1 MFNILNIHSTYWRS
15 VGYLNPPVNTNV
27 QYNEHIFILLSAYGF
42 ATMTVLAMSAPDS
55 PSAAVERALAM
66 LEAVAPEP
74 DGLSNA
80 EISRKLNIPKSS
92 ASYILRT
99 LEARSYLTRDEESGK
114 YRVGLKILSL
124 SRGALSGLDVR
135 GVAQP
140 IMRHLMQQ
148 TGLTC
153 HLAILDGPDAVYIEK
168 VEPEGFIRMDTWVG
182 RRMRVHATSVGK
194 AMAAHIPQEQLEHLL
209 HKSGMEKRTVKTI
222 TTMPRLLKE
231 LEKVR
236 AQGYAVDDEENN
248 IGARCVAAPVF
259 GERGAIEAALGLSGT
274 TQQVSAQTMPRII
287 EALKDSARH
296 ISMGMGYRAP
306 HRRAGG

>member
-1 MFNILNIHSTYWRS
+1 MPASS
-15 VGYLNPPVNTNV
+15 
-27 QYNEHIFILLSAYGF
+27 
-42 ATMTVLAMSAPDS
+42 DS

-66 LEAVAPEP
+66 LEAVAQEP

-80 EISRKLNIPKSS
+80 EMSRKLNIPKSS

-99 LEARSYLTRDEESGK
+99 LETQGYLTRDAESGK

-124 SRGALSGLDVR
+124 SRGALGGRDVR
-135 GVAQP
+135 GVALP
-140 IMRHLMQQ
+140 IMRHLTHQ

-153 HLAILDGPDAVYIEK
+153 HLAVLDGPEAVYIEK

-194 AMAAHIPQEQLEHLL
+194 AIVAHIPQEQLEEILR
-209 HKSGMEKRTVKTI
+209 KSGMEKRTPKTI
-222 TTMPRLLKE
+222 TTLPRLLKE

-248 IGARCVAAPVF
+248 LGARCVGAPILDEH
-259 GERGAIEAALGLSGT
+259 GSIEAALGLSGT
-274 TQQVSAQTMPRII
+274 TQQVSPHTMPRIL

-296 ISMGMGYRAP
+296 ISMGMGYRPP
-306 HRRAGG
+306 HRRVGGA

>member
-1 MFNILNIHSTYWRS
+1 
-15 VGYLNPPVNTNV
+15 
-27 QYNEHIFILLSAYGF
+27 
-42 ATMTVLAMSAPDS
+42 MSSQGSDS
-55 PSAAVERALAM
+55 PSAAVERALTM
-66 LEAVAPEP
+66 LEAVAVEAE
-74 DGLSNA
+74 GLSNA

-99 LEARSYLTRDEESGK
+99 LETQGYLTRDEESGK

-135 GVAQP
+135 GVALP
-140 IMRHLMQQ
+140 IMRHLTQQ
-148 TGLTC
+148 TGLTS

-194 AMAAHIPQEQLEHLL
+194 ALVAHIPQDRLEAIVE
-209 HKSGMEKRTVKTI
+209 KSGMEKRTPKTI
-222 TTMPRLLKE
+222 TTLPRLLKE

-236 AQGYAVDDEENN
+236 DQGYGVDDEENN
-248 IGARCVAAPVF
+248 LGARCVAAPVF
-259 GERGAIEAALGLSGT
+259 NDRGLIEAGLGLSGT
-274 TQQVSAQTMPRII
+274 TQQVSPQTMPRIL
-287 EALKDSARH
+287 EALKDAARH

-306 HRRAGG
+306 HRRVGA

>member
-1 MFNILNIHSTYWRS
+1 MS
-15 VGYLNPPVNTNV
+15 
-27 QYNEHIFILLSAYGF
+27 LS
-42 ATMTVLAMSAPDS
+42 PES

-66 LEAVAPEP
+66 LEAVAQESE
-74 DGLSNA
+74 GLSNA
-80 EISRKLNIPKSS
+80 EISRKLQIPKSS

-99 LEARSYLTRDEESGK
+99 LETQSYLTRDEESGK

-124 SRGALSGLDVR
+124 SLGALSGLDLR
-135 GVAQP
+135 GGALP
-140 IMRHLMQQ
+140 IMRHLTHQ

-194 AMAAHIPQEQLEHLL
+194 ALVAHITQDRLEQILR
-209 HKSGMEKRTVKTI
+209 KSGMEKRTPKTI
-222 TTMPRLLKE
+222 TTLPRLLKE

-236 AQGYAVDDEENN
+236 SQGYSVDDEENN
-248 IGARCVAAPVF
+248 LGARCVGAPVF
-259 GERGAIEAALGLSGT
+259 NDRGLIEAGLGLSGT
-274 TQQVSAQTMPRII
+274 TQQVSPQTMPRIV
-287 EALKDSARH
+287 EGLKDAARH

-306 HRRAGG
+306 HRRAGGT

>member
-1 MFNILNIHSTYWRS
+1 M
-15 VGYLNPPVNTNV
+15 PVKGVV
-27 QYNEHIFILLSAYGF
+27 QYYEQVFILLDNFDTIPLSMPA
-42 ATMTVLAMSAPDS
+42 SSDS

-66 LEAVAPEP
+66 LEAVAQAS

-80 EISRKLNIPKSS
+80 DISRNLNIPKSS
-92 ASYILRT
+92 ASYLLRT
-99 LEARSYLTRDEESGK
+99 LETQGYVTRDAETGK

-135 GVAQP
+135 GVALP
-140 IMRHLMQQ
+140 IMRHLTQQ

-153 HLAILDGPDAVYIEK
+153 HLAVLDGPDAVYIEK

-194 AMAAHIPQEQLEHLL
+194 AIVAYIPQEQLEGILR
-209 HKSGMEKRTVKTI
+209 KSGMEKRTPKTI
-222 TTMPRLLKE
+222 TTLPRLLKE

-248 IGARCVAAPVF
+248 LGARCVGAPIF
-259 GERGAIEAALGLSGT
+259 DERGAIEASLGLSGT
-274 TQQVSAQTMPRII
+274 TQQVSPQTMPRIL
-287 EALKDSARH
+287 EALKDAARH
-296 ISMGMGYRAP
+296 ISMGMGYRVP
-306 HRRAGG
+306 HRRASSA